1 MTTLQHPEHI
11 DHVVDAIQ
19 QRWGVKALR
28 RMERVAAHTG
38 GLPTGIAALD
48 RLLGADGLPR
58 GALTCL
64 SGDLTSGKT
73 TLALDALARAQ
84 ADGEVTVVIDMTG
97 ALDPEYAERRGID
110 LARLLIVWPQPPALG
125 LDIAHDI
132 VTSGGAGLIVLDL
145 GGGEGSGPLDGVTRT
160 LRHLSAA
167 ARRTPY
173 ALLGLVATAPGRL
186 GAALLRRAD
195 GHLRV
200 ERQRW
205 LCDEGG
211 VSGYE
216 IRVTALKARFG
227 PPGQH
232 ITLPLALDERRP
244 ER

>member
-1 MTTLQHPEHI
+1 MTTLQPESI
-11 DHVVDAIQ
+11 EHVVAAIQ

-28 RMERVAAHTG
+28 RMEHVTAHAG

-48 RLLGADGLPR
+48 SLLGADGLPR

-84 ADGEVTVVIDMTG
+84 ADGEVTVAIDMTG
-97 ALDPEYAERRGID
+97 ALDPEYAERRGVD

-125 LDIAHDI
+125 LDIARDI
-132 VTSGGAGLIVLDL
+132 VTSGGAGLIVLDV
-145 GGGEGSGPLDGVTRT
+145 GGGGGPLEGVART

-167 ARRTPY
+167 VRRTPY
-173 ALLGLVATAPGRL
+173 ALLCLVATAPDRL

-205 LCDEGG
+205 LCDEQG

-216 IRVTALKARFG
+216 IRVTALKSRFG
-227 PPGQH
+227 PPGRC